1 MIGMNKI
8 IKILLA
14 SRPTMLSDVI
24 RSMIDHQPDMEVV
37 GEVLDPIKL
46 LIAVRVVPVDVV
58 IITPLKVNGEPR
70 ICCQLLEEHPLLK
83 IMILSAEGQA
93 AFLYRSDS
101 PKIRIDEPSE
111 KTIFN
116 AIRESMR

>member
-1 MIGMNKI
+1 
-8 IKILLA
+8 
-14 SRPTMLSDVI
+14 MLSEVI

-46 LIAVRVVPVDVV
+46 LIAVRVMSADVV

-83 IMILSAEGQA
+83 IIVLSAESKA
-93 AFLYRSDS
+93 AFLYQADS
-101 PKIRIDEPSE
+101 PKICIAKPSE
-111 KTIFN
+111 KTIFS
-116 AIRESMR
+116 AIRESLR